1 MSGVVK
7 DIRQVHVYIEKQW
20 ESSEEEF
27 KKHLKIGNS
36 HIIVFVMV
44 DVSNW
49 ISSHQ
54 GVSIN
59 IFYGF
64 SFS

>member
-7 DIRQVHVYIEKQW
+7 DIHQVHVYIEKQW

-27 KKHLKIGNS
+27 KKHLKTGNS

-44 DVSNW
+44 DVSN
-49 ISSHQ
+49 
-54 GVSIN
+54 
-59 IFYGF
+59 
-64 SFS
+64 